1 MGTSCIFLFLTLIVY
16 LSLPVL
22 QNLHG
27 KTLMCHIA
35 SLLVG
40 YLCLAVIPWITE
52 ENDSVTPCGIVGNA
66 VCFLYSFRNKS
77 KTTRTKYPSYR
88 I

>member
-40 YLCLAVIPWITE
+40 YLCLTVIPWITV

-66 VCFLYSFRNKS
+66 VYFLYSFRNKS
-77 KTTRTKYPSYR
+77 KTTRTKYPNYR